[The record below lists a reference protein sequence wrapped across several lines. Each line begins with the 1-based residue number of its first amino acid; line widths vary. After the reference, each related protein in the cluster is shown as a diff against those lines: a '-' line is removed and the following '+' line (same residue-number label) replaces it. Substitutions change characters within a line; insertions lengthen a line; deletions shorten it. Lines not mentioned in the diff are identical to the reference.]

1 MLAISAL
8 PGNGKPKEAAM
19 PLMRKIVTAAVI
31 VGALAAVSISSL
43 PSIANKAE
51 ISGGGGGGG
60 LPTRMT
66 PVW

>member
-1 MLAISAL
+1 
-8 PGNGKPKEAAM
+8 M

-43 PSIANKAE
+43 PSTANKVEVAA
-51 ISGGGGGGG
+51 SGGGGE

-66 PVW
+66 PLW

>member
-1 MLAISAL
+1 
-8 PGNGKPKEAAM
+8 M

-66 PVW
+66 PLW